1 MYTVQ
6 PDEIDW
12 KIINA
17 LRDSHQNN
25 NAIARQ
31 LGISEGTVRQRLKRL
46 KDAGIVKIRALINP
60 EVLENQQLATIAVNV
75 AESSLLESKAKE
87 IAALPNVLDVS
98 ITSGRYDFFVQ
109 ILIDSNHG
117 LVRFLTE
124 ELSAV
129 KNITSTE
136 SFLMLKSYNKF
147 V

>member
-1 MYTVQ
+1 MQ
-6 PDEIDW
+6 PDEVDW
-12 KIINA
+12 KIINT
-17 LRDSHQNN
+17 LRDTHQNN

-75 AESSLLESKAKE
+75 AESSLLESKAQE

-98 ITSGRYDFFVQ
+98 ITSGRYDLFVQ
-109 ILIDSNHG
+109 VLVDSNHG

-129 KNITSTE
+129 KNVTSTE
-136 SFLMLKSYNKF
+136 SFLMLKSYCKF

>member
-12 KIINA
+12 KIINS
-17 LRDSHQNN
+17 LRDTHQNN

-60 EVLENQQLATIAVNV
+60 EVLDYQQLATIAVNV
-75 AESSLLESKAKE
+75 SESSLLEAKAMEISK
-87 IAALPNVLDVS
+87 LPNVLDVS
-98 ITSGRYDFFVQ
+98 ITSGRYDLFVQ
-109 ILIDSNHG
+109 VLIDSNHG

-129 KNITSTE
+129 KNVTSTE

>member
-1 MYTVQ
+1 MQ
-6 PDEIDW
+6 PDDIDW
-12 KIINA
+12 KIINT

-46 KDAGIVKIRALINP
+46 KDAEIVKIRALINP

-75 AESSLLESKAKE
+75 SESSLLEAKAME
-87 IAALPNVLDVS
+87 ISQLPNVLDVS
-98 ITSGRYDFFVQ
+98 ITSGRYDLFVQ
-109 ILIDSNHG
+109 VLIDSNHG

-124 ELSAV
+124 EISAV
-129 KNITSTE
+129 KNVTSTE

>member
-12 KIINA
+12 KIINT
-17 LRDSHQNN
+17 LRESHQNN

-46 KDAGIVKIRALINP
+46 KDAGIVKIQALINP

-75 AESSLLESKAKE
+75 SESALLESKAKE
-87 IAALPNVLDVS
+87 IANLPNVLDVS
-98 ITSGRYDFFVQ
+98 ITTGRYDLFVQ
-109 ILIDSNHG
+109 LLVDSNHG

-129 KNITSTE
+129 ENVSSTE
-136 SFLMLKSYNKF
+136 SFLMLKSYSKY

>member
-1 MYTVQ
+1 MYTMQ
-6 PDEIDW
+6 PDDIDW
-12 KIINA
+12 KIINT

-46 KDAGIVKIRALINP
+46 KDADIVKIRALINP

-75 AESSLLESKAKE
+75 SESSLLEAKAME
-87 IAALPNVLDVS
+87 ISQLPNVLDVS
-98 ITSGRYDFFVQ
+98 ITSGRYDLFVQ
-109 ILIDSNHG
+109 VLIDSNHG

-129 KNITSTE
+129 KNVTSTE

>member
-1 MYTVQ
+1 MQ

-17 LRDSHQNN
+17 LRKTHQNN

-60 EVLENQQLATIAVNV
+60 EVLANQQLATIAINV
-75 AESSLLESKAKE
+75 SESSLLESKAKE
-87 IAALPNVLDVS
+87 IADLPNVLDVS
-98 ITSGRYDFFVQ
+98 ITSGRYDLFVQ

-117 LVRFLTE
+117 LVLFLTE

-129 KNITSTE
+129 QNITSTE

>member
-1 MYTVQ
+1 MQ
-6 PDEIDW
+6 PDDIDW

-17 LRDSHQNN
+17 LRDTHQNN

-60 EVLENQQLATIAVNV
+60 EVLENQQLATVAVNV
-75 AESSLLESKAKE
+75 SESSLLEAKAME
-87 IAALPNVLDVS
+87 ISQLPNVLDVS
-98 ITSGRYDFFVQ
+98 ITSGRYDLFVQ
-109 ILIDSNHG
+109 VLIDSNHG

-129 KNITSTE
+129 KNVTSTE
-136 SFLMLKSYNKF
+136 SFLMLKSYNKY

>member
-12 KIINA
+12 KIINT
-17 LRDSHQNN
+17 LRESHQNN

-75 AESSLLESKAKE
+75 SESALLESKAKE
-87 IAALPNVLDVS
+87 IANLPNVLDVS
-98 ITSGRYDFFVQ
+98 ITTGRYDLFVQ
-109 ILIDSNHG
+109 L
-117 LVRFLTE
+117 LVDVQSRTGP
-124 ELSAV
+124 LSDGRVIRCGKCQLYREFSHA
-129 KNITSTE
+129 
-136 SFLMLKSYNKF
+136 
-147 V
+147 

>member
-17 LRDSHQNN
+17 LRESYQNN

-46 KDAGIVKIRALINP
+46 KESGIVKIKALINP
-60 EVLENQQLATIAVNV
+60 EVLENQQLAVVAVNV
-75 AESSLLESKAKE
+75 SESSLLVSKAKE
-87 IAALPNVLDVS
+87 LAALPNVLDVS
-98 ITSGRYDFFVQ
+98 ITSGRYDIFVQ
-109 ILIDSNHG
+109 VLVNSNHG

-124 ELSAV
+124 ELSGV
-129 KNITSTE
+129 HGISSTE
-136 SFLMLKSYNKF
+136 SFLMLKSFNRF

>member
-1 MYTVQ
+1 MQ

-12 KIINA
+12 KIINT
-17 LRDSHQNN
+17 LRESHQNN
-25 NAIARQ
+25 NAIARL

-60 EVLENQQLATIAVNV
+60 DVLANQQLATIAVNV
-75 AESSLLESKAKE
+75 SESALLEAKAQE
-87 IAALPNVLDVS
+87 ISALPNVLDVS
-98 ITSGRYDFFVQ
+98 ITSGRYDLFVQ
-109 ILIDSNHG
+109 VMIDSNHG

-129 KNITSTE
+129 KNVSSTE